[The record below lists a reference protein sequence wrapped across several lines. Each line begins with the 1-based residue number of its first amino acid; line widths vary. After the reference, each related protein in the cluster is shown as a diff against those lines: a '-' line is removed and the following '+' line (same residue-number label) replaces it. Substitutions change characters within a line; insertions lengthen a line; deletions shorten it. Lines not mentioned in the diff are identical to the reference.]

1 MGYELARS
9 AAAAGH
15 RVTLIMA
22 PTNLRPA
29 NGVEVV
35 EVESARDMFEA
46 IKSRFGKCDCLIM
59 AAAVSDYT
67 PVRSA
72 RAKIRRGNRVITL
85 KLKPTPDIL
94 KWASSHKKPNRVVV
108 GFALEDKNL
117 RSNAERKLR
126 QKNLD
131 MIVANTPAAIG
142 SEQSEVFVKT
152 AGKKWL
158 RIARAPKRLVARR
171 LISLIQSLI
180 PRSSLVNSDS
190 NL

>member
-15 RVTLIMA
+15 RVTLITA

-72 RAKIRRGNRVITL
+72 RAKIRRGGRVITL